1 MPIELYGGVHFDPP
15 LTRHAPPGLR
25 LLVWIVSP
33 SRRISRQPRGR
44 ALGLRLRLGAR
55 YRALSKPRLQP
66 RMPFPSSMGSRG
78 RSDYTAPPPPPAHS
92 ATLCRASQQAL
103 RLRRLNSAAGTKAGN

>member
-1 MPIELYGGVHFDPP
+1 MPIELYGGVHFNPP

-25 LLVWIVSP
+25 LLVWIVAP

-55 YRALSKPRLQP
+55 YGALSKPRLQP
-66 RMPFPSSMGSRG
+66 GMPVPSSMGSRG
-78 RSDYTAPPPPPAHS
+78 QSDYNSTAAAVGPLSNPLPSEPAGAERCGGS
-92 ATLCRASQQAL
+92 IL
-103 RLRRLNSAAGTKAGN
+103 RLE